1 MKVDCFWLGEQVP
14 AQEAFQIFT
23 PMSAICWNCRACLA
37 GIIEEFEEKGGE
49 RDGSHHR
56 RGNLHFVR
64 EENEGCSS

>member
-37 GIIEEFEEKGGE
+37 GIIEEYEEKGGRKNVHRGRPE
-49 RDGSHHR
+49 GTHHQTA
-56 RGNLHFVR
+56 
-64 EENEGCSS
+64 